1 MGLTLVFS
9 ELHVLL
15 SHLWE
20 KEKEKKKGKGKEGKR
35 KEEGIKKER
44 TERRKEFRGKGG
56 KKKKKSLLLALNWS
70 GQFCWSSCL

>member
-35 KEEGIKKER
+35 NRIGKVGRKEEGIKKDQKKV
-44 TERRKEFRGKGG
+44 RRRNFNK
-56 KKKKKSLLLALNWS
+56 N
-70 GQFCWSSCL
+70 

>member
-20 KEKEKKKGKGKEGKR
+20 KEKKKEKGRKEKGIEKERKEGR
-35 KEEGIKKER
+35 KKE
-44 TERRKEFRGKGG
+44 
-56 KKKKKSLLLALNWS
+56 
-70 GQFCWSSCL
+70 